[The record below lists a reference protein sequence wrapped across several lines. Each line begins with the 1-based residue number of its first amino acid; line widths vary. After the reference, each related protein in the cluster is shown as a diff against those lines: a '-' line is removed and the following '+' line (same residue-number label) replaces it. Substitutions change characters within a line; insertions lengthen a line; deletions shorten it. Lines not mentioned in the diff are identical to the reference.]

1 MRIELDPIT
10 FVLRVK
16 QFLTLIIMVNKLI
29 VYSTVLSNMFCTS
42 RINLGLNKVRA
53 KLLYRA
59 HFRSVSMPLIDVC
72 LVGIKR

>member
-42 RINLGLNKVRA
+42 FST
-53 KLLYRA
+53 
-59 HFRSVSMPLIDVC
+59 H
-72 LVGIKR
+72 